1 MSSADN
7 LLWQLLFQVVV
18 VLVLVFAT
26 AGFALGVG
34 LIVSSARM
42 LGLFA
47 VVNRWVST
55 RGAFKVLD
63 VQRSSELLSHRYRRW
78 IGWALIA
85 GGLFAT
91 IGLVTR
97 IDPAAVGLIFARGDM
112 ATVLAIVAET
122 AKWVLVVG
130 SVAGVAVGVL
140 LFFPHALARV
150 EKHAN
155 RWISTRRL
163 VRRADEAHMTL
174 DRLVEARPGPSGWI
188 LACTSLGA
196 VIYAAVLLFARG

>member
-7 LLWQLLFQVVV
+7 LLWQLLFQVIV

-26 AGFALGVG
+26 LGVVLGVG
-34 LIVSSARM
+34 LIVSSART

-55 RGAFKVLD
+55 RGSFKALE
-63 VQRSSELLSHRYRRW
+63 VQRSTELLSHRYRHW
-78 IGWALIA
+78 IGSALIA
-85 GGLFAT
+85 GGLFAA

-97 IDPAAVGLIFARGDM
+97 MDPAAVGVTFARGDM
-112 ATVLAIVAET
+112 ATVLAIAAGTV
-122 AKWVLVVG
+122 KWFLIVG

-140 LFFPHALARV
+140 LFFPGALARV
-150 EKHAN
+150 EGLAN

-163 VRRADEAHMTL
+163 VRRADEAHLGL
-174 DRLVEARPGPSGWI
+174 DHLVEAHPGPAGWI

-196 VIYAAVLLFARG
+196 AIYAAVLLLARG

>member
-7 LLWQLLFQVVV
+7 LLWQLLYQIIV

-34 LIVSSARM
+34 LIVSSARV
-42 LGLFA
+42 LSLFA
-47 VVNRWVST
+47 VVNRWIST
-55 RGAFKVLD
+55 RGAFKALD

-85 GGLFAT
+85 GGLFAA
-91 IGLVTR
+91 IGLVMR
-97 IDPAAVGLIFARGDM
+97 MDAAAVGVTFARGDM
-112 ATVLAIVAET
+112 ATVLAMAAAT
-122 AKWVLVVG
+122 AKWFLVLG
-130 SVAGVAVGVL
+130 SAAGVAVGVL
-140 LFFPHALARV
+140 LFFPDALARV

-163 VRRADEAHMTL
+163 VRHADEVHLTL
-174 DRLVEARPGPSGWI
+174 DRLVEAHPGPSGWI
-188 LACTSLGA
+188 LACTSLGV
-196 VIYAAVLLFARG
+196 VIYAAMLLWARG

>member
-1 MSSADN
+1 MLADDLFRG
-7 LLWQLLFQVVV
+7 LLYQFFV
-18 VLVLVFAT
+18 VLVLVFA
-26 AGFALGVG
+26 AVGFAVGVG

-42 LGLFA
+42 LRLFS

-55 RGAFKVLD
+55 RGAFKALD

-85 GGLFAT
+85 GGLFAA

-97 IDPAAVGLIFARGDM
+97 VDPAAVGVTFAHGDM
-112 ATVLAIVAET
+112 ATVLAIMAGT
-122 AKWVLVVG
+122 LKWFLVVG
-130 SVAGVAVGVL
+130 SAAGGAVGVL
-140 LFFPHALARV
+140 LFFPDALGSV
-150 EKHAN
+150 EKYAN

-163 VRRADEAHMTL
+163 VRNADDVHPTL
-174 DRLVEARPGPSGWI
+174 DRLVEAHPGPSGWI

-196 VIYAAVLLFARG
+196 VIYAAVLLLARG